1 MRRSI
6 DHMLH
11 QSLALIVAE
20 ILSIACAM
28 CMAIGLLL
36 IAANNQ
42 VMLGHIAII
51 SCHGKVMSG
60 SGYLAILND
69 RIKPTERAF
78 DYRV

>member
-1 MRRSI
+1 
-6 DHMLH
+6 
-11 QSLALIVAE
+11 
-20 ILSIACAM
+20 
-28 CMAIGLLL
+28 MAIGLLL